1 MSVSKKLKNN
11 EYIDSTGIV
20 HNKERLSSIIKNYKA
35 GTTRETAVA
44 NSYVR
49 LFTFELSGSWKT
61 ANILFF
67 LSSSQG
73 GDISQL
79 VDMNVRKDDRNNEV
93 FSSIFKSVG
102 INGNVTSDLVAV
114 TTSTNVIEVFY
125 RMNRITSP
133 TINIITINKFRDQD
147 EFGKLTIDC
156 DTVVNTLPSGTQYN
170 VTIVDTIDTGWVDL
184 TLQNGTTA
192 KDNTMIYKPQV
203 RRIGNI
209 VYLKGQITIPSFS
222 GIKTIAKIPSGF
234 LPSYEVKFPLIS
246 VNAWIEA
253 NGEIKSVGESS
264 AKSMQPLNTSWL
276 LN

>member
-20 HNKERLSSIIKNYKA
+20 HNKIL
-35 GTTRETAVA
+35 
-44 NSYVR
+44 
-49 LFTFELSGSWKT
+49 LKT
-61 ANILFF
+61 IL
-67 LSSSQG
+67 
-73 GDISQL
+73 
-79 VDMNVRKDDRNNEV
+79 NNLL
-93 FSSIFKSVG
+93 
-102 INGNVTSDLVAV
+102 D
-114 TTSTNVIEVFY
+114 
-125 RMNRITSP
+125 
-133 TINIITINKFRDQD
+133 
-147 EFGKLTIDC
+147 
-156 DTVVNTLPSGTQYN
+156 
-170 VTIVDTIDTGWVDL
+170 DTGWVDL

-192 KDNTMIYKPQV
+192 RDNTMIFKPQV

-222 GIKTIAKIPSGF
+222 GTKTIAKIPSGF